1 MIARMFGGAV
11 PDLATTP
18 CPACEKTVDVK
29 DVVWDPYHQGDH
41 QLSALPYHRACATRL
56 LPPSEPTEA
65 MRTCGLCSER
75 FTDSVFEVAFAALHD
90 RFRRAKPEVATPEVV
105 WRLVS
110 REPREFL
117 AEHFRCLLDKV
128 R

>member
-1 MIARMFGGAV
+1 MLGGAI

-18 CPACEKTVDVK
+18 CPACEKLVEIEA
-29 DVVWDPYHQGDH
+29 VVWDPYHKGDR
-41 QLSALPYHRACATRL
+41 QLSALPYHRACASEL
-56 LPPSEPTEA
+56 LPPLEPTEA
-65 MRTCGLCSER
+65 MRTCGLCSQR
-75 FTDSVFEVAFAALHD
+75 FTDTEFEAAFAALHD
-90 RFRRAKPEVATPEVV
+90 RFRRAKPEVVTPVV
-105 WRLVS
+105 AWRLVS